1 MELLCLLDFVLSEPE
16 VNFQDS
22 GQLDNQDYQ
31 TSTIQKIYNL
41 AFIQEVMGCML
52 VFWMNFFFCMPPIYN
67 PYSSQQDIVI

>member
-52 VFWMNFFFCMPPIYN
+52 VFWMNFFFFACHQFIILILP
-67 PYSSQQDIVI
+67 SRT

>member
-52 VFWMNFFFCMPPIYN
+52 VF
-67 PYSSQQDIVI
+67 